1 MEYDV
6 NGTKIEANEN
16 GYLNDYT
23 DWNEDVAKAIAAA
36 DSLELTDKHMDVVNY
51 LRDQY
56 INNGGNQPN
65 DRNILK
71 DMGKI
76 WGESVT
82 SKDMYALF
90 PNQPSKQAGKIAGLP
105 ESKRKGGY

>member
-6 NGTKIEANEN
+6 NGTIIEANDN
-16 GYLNDYT
+16 GYLNDYLA
-23 DWNEDVAKAIAAA
+23 WNEDVARAIAATE
-36 DSLELTDKHMDVVNY
+36 DLELSDKHMDVLNY

-56 INNGGNQPN
+56 INNGGVQPN
-65 DRNILK
+65 DRTILK

-76 WGESVT
+76 WGESIT
-82 SKDMYALF
+82 SKDMYTLF

-105 ESKRKGGY
+105 ESRRKGGY